1 MLIIKQLK
9 NMKKIIYITMVAVL
23 LIGGCTKSDV
33 EITTSSNEMRFAAKY
48 PSTTRATGSSFETGD
63 AIGVFV
69 TQYEGEN
76 ALPLQISGNYANNSK
91 SIFDGTNWSN
101 SPAIYWA
108 EGKFDVYGYHPFDK
122 PTSVDEYLFTV
133 ALDQST
139 EATEVA
145 LSGYEASDFLWA
157 KADRVSQMGTVPLTF
172 NHKMSKLVVNL
183 IKGEDYTGDVP
194 TDAVLR
200 VHNTVPSANID
211 LSSGMVVMNGH
222 ASPQS
227 ITTKKVEDGVYTAII
242 VPQRLNTR
250 RPFIEV
256 LSKGVSYLVESSF
269 VFRSGMQHTINITL
283 NNNPDKVKI
292 EIGGEIEGWN

>member
-1 MLIIKQLK
+1 MT
-9 NMKKIIYITMVAVL
+9 KIIYITMVAAL
-23 LIGGCTKSDV
+23 LIGGCTKSDD
-33 EITTSSNEMRFAAKY
+33 EITISSNEMRFNAEYASK
-48 PSTTRATGSSFETGD
+48 TRATGSAFEKGD

-76 ALPLQISGNYANNSK
+76 AVPLQLSGNYANNSK

-101 SPAIYWA
+101 SPAIYWDG
-108 EGKFDVYGYHPFDK
+108 GKPEAKYDVFGYYPYDK
-122 PTSVDEYLFTV
+122 PVSVDEYTFTV

-139 EATEVA
+139 EATEDA

-157 KADRVSQMGTVPLTF
+157 KAERVSQMGTVPLTF
-172 NHKMSKLVVNL
+172 NHKMSKLLVNL

-194 TDAVLR
+194 TDAVVRIL
-200 VHNTVPSANID
+200 NTVPSANID
-211 LSSGMVVMNGH
+211 LASGMVVMNSH

-269 VFRSGMQHTINITL
+269 VFRSGMQHTVNITL
-283 NNNPDKVKI
+283 NNSPDKVKI
-292 EIGGEIEGWN
+292 EIGGEIEGWG

>member
-1 MLIIKQLK
+1 
-9 NMKKIIYITMVAVL
+9 MKKIIYITMVAAI
-23 LIGGCTKSDV
+23 LIGGCTKSDE
-33 EITTSSNEMRFAAKY
+33 EIFSSNEMRFTAEYASK
-48 PSTTRATGSSFETGD
+48 TRATGSEFEKGD

-69 TQYEGEN
+69 TQYDGEN
-76 ALPLQISGNYANNSK
+76 AVPLQISGNYANNSK

-101 SPAIYWA
+101 SPAIYWD
-108 EGKFDVYGYHPFDK
+108 EDK
-122 PTSVDEYLFTV
+122 PEAKYDVFGYYPYDKPVSVDEYTFTV

-139 EATEVA
+139 EATEDA

-157 KADRVSQMGTVPLTF
+157 KAERVSQMGTVPLTF
-172 NHKMSKLVVNL
+172 NHKMSKLLVNL

-194 TDAVLR
+194 TDAVVRIL
-200 VHNTVPSANID
+200 NTVPSANID
-211 LSSGMVVMNGH
+211 LASGMVVMNSH
-222 ASPQS
+222 ALPQS

-283 NNNPDKVKI
+283 NNSPDKVKI